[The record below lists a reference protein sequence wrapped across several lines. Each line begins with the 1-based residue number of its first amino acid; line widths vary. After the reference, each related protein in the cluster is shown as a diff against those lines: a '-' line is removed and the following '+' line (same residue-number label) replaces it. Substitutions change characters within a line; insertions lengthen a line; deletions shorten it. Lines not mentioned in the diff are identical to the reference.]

1 MACEKQHRYDP
12 QYNNLPVDQGG
23 AGRHRCAGCAYERG
37 YEDGLNRKE
46 KLDLDLDSLPESQA
60 GTVRHK
66 SPHAAYAA
74 GYLAGVEDSYKYIP
88 VPPFQITSPYDKDIL
103 YVDV

>member
-1 MACEKQHRYDP
+1 MICEKEHRYDQ
-12 QYNNLPVDQGG
+12 QYNDLPDDQGG

-37 YEDGLNRKE
+37 YKDGLSRKE
-46 KLDLDLDSLPESQA
+46 KLDLDSLPESQA

-74 GYLAGVEDSYKYIP
+74 GYLAGGRDSYK
-88 VPPFQITSPYDKDIL
+88 
-103 YVDV
+103 